1 MCAGVWVAVGGR
13 GCLQDGIG
21 RIVND
26 RHFQRLQTTVRVIA
40 MHFSHR
46 ALMRAISTRQVLT
59 NHGGKIIC
67 GGNSIPEER
76 YIEPTVLSLP
86 LDSPAMD
93 DETFG
98 PVLMVATVDSMDD
111 AIRYVAGREK
121 SLSQYIFSNS
131 KAMQVR
137 AGAGLASM
145 AVYGGRIVS

>member
-26 RHFQRLQTTVRVIA
+26 RHFQRLQTTVRVTA
-40 MHFSHR
+40 MHYCTVLDI
-46 ALMRAISTRQVLT
+46 ALMRAFSTRQVLT
-59 NHGGKIIC
+59 NHGGEIIC

-98 PVLMVATVDSMDD
+98 PVLMVTTVDSMDD

-121 SLSQYIFSNS
+121 SLSLYIFSNS

-137 AGAGLASM
+137 AGCKLGH
-145 AVYGGRIVS
+145 YGRV